1 MNYYDKYLKYRN
13 KYLNLKALIGSGDKG
28 SSEEIKLLETIKIG
42 DKEYQIFDKKIA
54 SGLDGTI
61 YPAKIGDIDIVV
73 KIMPLEGSDVLNSP
87 ENIEQFIRINQI
99 ASEQEFGPKIYDTLV
114 KDEKFYLFMDNLD
127 GTLTDLITKLYE
139 AGISKEVI
147 KEKVKDI
154 VFPIHAKMYENNIS
168 IGDDN
173 IDNYM
178 NKGDKWYRIDFNQSI
193 LHKGTLSKDNKKK
206 YKEFNI
212 IHPLLVVKDI
222 KDTKNYVSL

>member
-28 SSEEIKLLETIKIG
+28 TSEEIKLLETIKI
-42 DKEYQIFDKKIA
+42 DEKEYQIFDKKIA

-73 KIMPLEGSDVLNSP
+73 KIMPLEGSDVLNTP
-87 ENIEQFIRINQI
+87 ETIEQFIRINQL

-114 KDEKFYLFMDNLD
+114 KDDKFYLFMDNLD
-127 GTLTDLITKLYE
+127 GTLTDWITKQHE

-147 KEKVKDI
+147 IEKVKDI
-154 VFPIHAKMYENNIS
+154 VFPIHAKMYKTNVS

-178 NKGDKWYRIDFNQSI
+178 NKGDKWYRIDFNQS
-193 LHKGTLSKDNKKK
+193 TLSGNSKKK
-206 YKEFNI
+206 YKEYHI
-212 IHPLLVVKDI
+212 IHPLVRQII
-222 KDTKNYVSL
+222 KDTKYIN